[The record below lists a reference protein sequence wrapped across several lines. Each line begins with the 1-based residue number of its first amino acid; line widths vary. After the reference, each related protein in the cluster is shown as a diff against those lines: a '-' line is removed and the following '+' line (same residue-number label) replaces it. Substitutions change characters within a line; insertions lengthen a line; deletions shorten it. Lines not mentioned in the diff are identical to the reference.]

1 MNTKI
6 KQRLRKIF
14 NKHDPIGIYEN
25 DKINVDEY
33 DPEISGL
40 IIRFKRS
47 KNEDEFL
54 LEIHTLFIKMFSEDI
69 AGSKQRYKKLAHE
82 IYSFLKESL
91 KIRN

>member
-6 KQRLRKIF
+6 KQKLREIF

-54 LEIHTLFIKMFSEDI
+54 VKIHALFIKMFSDDI
-69 AGSKQRYKKLAHE
+69 AGPKQKYKKLAQE

-91 KIRN
+91 KVRN